1 MSLSFS
7 LSIYKEREN
16 GKILKN
22 QQVELIFENYA
33 LSVCLAFGVRGHM
46 ARRQDMKWS
55 EQAVKESDY
64 FTNICPQNKEMN
76 NGVWHHFKAFLI
88 KHQDAYHTIAFICPN
103 SPDSVT
109 IAGTARSVNTV
120 ESFTGYDFFGFLDDG
135 VEETIENEVE
145 VGRWVR

>member
-1 MSLSFS
+1 MTTS
-7 LSIYKEREN
+7 R
-16 GKILKN
+16 LK
-22 QQVELIFENYA
+22 VFGGFA
-33 LSVCLAFGVRGHM
+33 LSVCLAFGARGHM

-103 SPDSVT
+103 TPDSVT
-109 IAGTARSVNTV
+109 IAGTAQSVNTV
-120 ESFTGYDFFGFLDDG
+120 ESFTGYDFFGFLDDD
-135 VEETIENEVE
+135 VEETVENEVE